1 MSSSKISIEN
11 YNKQFKEKEEIFNS
25 YFNEVT
31 SRNIFPSNYH
41 SFRHRCEF
49 SVLNSD
55 HGIKYSMIKD
65 NERVEIDNYP
75 ICSESIQTSME
86 ELLEIVNQEEVLYRK
101 LFQIE
106 FQSSRHKEV
115 MVSLIYH
122 KKLESDWIEKANL
135 IKSNL
140 KCSVIGRSKKQKL
153 IIGQDYVTEEYKSI
167 NQSFKLNLY
176 EQCFSQT
183 NPDIC
188 DQIITWVEE
197 IGKKDSDVIELHCG
211 LGTFTIP
218 LSRLFNNVIAT
229 ENSRPSLLA
238 LENNINLNKCNNI
251 KYARISGKET
261 LEAFEGKREF
271 RRLKNQCIS
280 FIDFNIRSIFVDP
293 PREGIDTQ
301 TLNKISQ
308 FDEIIYI
315 SCGFE
320 SLKRDLDILKKTHK
334 IKKAAMFDQFP
345 YTEHIESGV
354 ILERIT
360 PSD

>member
-1 MSSSKISIEN
+1 MTNISAEN
-11 YNKQFKEKEEIFNS
+11 YKKQFKEKEEIFNA

-31 SRNIFPSNYH
+31 TKNIFPSNHH

-49 SVLNSD
+49 SVLKSE

-65 NERVEIDNYP
+65 KERVEIDKYP
-75 ICSESIQTSME
+75 ICSESIQELMK
-86 ELLEIVNQEEVLYRK
+86 ELLKIVNQEEVLYRK

-106 FQSSRHKEV
+106 FQSSRAKEV

-122 KKLESDWIEKANL
+122 KKLGPDWIEKVNL
-135 IKSNL
+135 IKDNL
-140 KCSVIGRSKKQKL
+140 KCSIIGRSKKQKL

-167 NQSFKLNLY
+167 YQSFKLNLY

-188 DQIITWVEE
+188 DQIINWVEE
-197 IGKKDSDVIELHCG
+197 IGKKNSDILELHCG

-218 LSRLFNNVIAT
+218 LSRLFNNVVAT

-238 LENNINLNKCNNI
+238 LENNIRINRCNNI
-251 KYARISGKET
+251 KYARLSGKET
-261 LEAFEGKREF
+261 LEVFEGMREF

-280 FIDFNIRSIFVDP
+280 FKDFNIKSIFVDP
-293 PREGIDTQ
+293 PREGIDAKTIS
-301 TLNKISQ
+301 KISK
-308 FDEIIYI
+308 FNEIIYI

-320 SLKRDLDILKKTHK
+320 SLKRDLGILKRTHK
-334 IKKAAMFDQFP
+334 INKVAMFDQFP
-345 YTEHIESGV
+345 YSNHIESGV
-354 ILERIT
+354 VLERIT

>member
-1 MSSSKISIEN
+1 MSSSKISSEN

-25 YFNEVT
+25 YFSEIT
-31 SRNIFPSNYH
+31 TKNIFPSIYH

-49 SVLNSD
+49 GVLNSD

-65 NERVEIDNYP
+65 NERVEIDKYP
-75 ICSESIQTSME
+75 ICSESIQTLME
-86 ELLEIVNQEEVLYRK
+86 QILNIVNQEEVLYRK

-106 FQSSRHKEV
+106 FQSSRSKEA

-122 KKLESDWIEKANL
+122 KKLGSDWTEKANL
-135 IKSNL
+135 IKDNL

-153 IIGQDYVTEEYKSI
+153 IIGQDYVTEEYKST
-167 NQSFKLNLY
+167 NQNFKLNLY

-183 NPDIC
+183 NPEIC
-188 DQIITWVEE
+188 DQIINWVEE
-197 IGKKDSDVIELHCG
+197 IGKKNSDILELHCG

-238 LENNINLNKCNNI
+238 LEQNVNLNKCHNI
-251 KYARISGKET
+251 KYARLSGKEA

-271 RRLKNQCIS
+271 RRLKDKCIS
-280 FIDFNIRSIFVDP
+280 FKDFNIRSIFVDP

-301 TLNKISQ
+301 TLSKISQ

-334 IKKAAMFDQFP
+334 IKKVAMFDQFP

-354 ILERIT
+354 ILKRIT
-360 PSD
+360 LSD